1 MFSFFYFIFIYS
13 KPCTEMLH
21 HRIFQWWYSSLYFPP
36 SFSVGFCAFDFFVY
50 MTTQFMAVLLV
61 IILPAKTTV
70 PITKHGQRFELAFN
84 SHDILWYFKHPTST
98 AHYSSLHSLSI
109 IANVCAHCNKPFQ
122 KYSLMECIPRW
133 QFFQNHFQQPH
144 NLKRK
149 KREEELLYT
158 NQVQEL
164 F

>member
-1 MFSFFYFIFIYS
+1 MHWNATSQDFSMVIFFPLFFPFLFCWFLCVWLLCLHDYS
-13 KPCTEMLH
+13 IH
-21 HRIFQWWYSSLYFPP
+21 G
-36 SFSVGFCAFDFFVY
+36 SVASN
-50 MTTQFMAVLLV
+50 
-61 IILPAKTTV
+61 LPAKTTV
-70 PITKHGQRFELAFN
+70 PITNNGQRFELAFN